1 MIQTALPRAVQPRLS
16 RVATLAGWLLVVLS
30 VMALAGWAFHLPLV
44 RNYVPGT
51 VPIKAN
57 TAFCFLLASLAL
69 LRRDHRDLRVFAA
82 GVLVIGALTGI
93 QYVTNSD
100 FGIDQLLSRDESHI
114 GLFAGRM
121 SQVTS
126 MGFVLLG
133 SALFIVRSKQP
144 KLRQAARGLSFLTA
158 VLGAI
163 ALLGYAYDTNAPLNQ
178 LRPQHNVAIPT
189 ALGFIIAAIGVQYVN
204 PREGLAR
211 LVSADNAGGT
221 MLRRLLPASVA
232 FPLLL
237 AYVVKTAQQKYSWE
251 DGFSIA
257 LGAVL
262 IVVCLLTVIV
272 HNASDLEREDLRWRE
287 SEGRFR
293 RVANTAPVM
302 IWMAGTDK
310 LCNYFNAP
318 WLSFTGRALGAE
330 LGNGWAEG
338 VHPEDLKRCMAT
350 YVTSF
355 DRHEPFQMEYR
366 LRRHDGEYRW
376 ILDTGVPRFEEG
388 HLFAGYIGSCID
400 ITERRVAE
408 EALADLERRVL
419 SAQEEERSRIAREL
433 HDDINQRIAILGW
446 ELRSLE
452 QGSPERGVEP
462 RVSIDSVIQRLSQ
475 IGTDI
480 QAISRRLHSSHLEYL
495 GLATAAGVF
504 CRDLHE
510 QQQVEIDL
518 TCHGIPRDLPKDISL
533 CLYRVLQEA
542 LQNALKH
549 SGMRQF
555 RVELTGD
562 SSGVLL
568 VVSDE
573 GAGFDQRRADRRQGL
588 GLISMRERT
597 RLVHGQLS
605 IESEPGR
612 GTTIRCHVPLPVE
625 PVGAA
630 RVQDHE
636 TV

>member
-1 MIQTALPRAVQPRLS
+1 MRETDPAVQPRLS
-16 RVATLAGWLLVVLS
+16 RVATFAGWMLVVLA
-30 VMALAGWAFHLPLV
+30 VVALAGWAFHLPLV

-51 VPIKAN
+51 VPTKAN
-57 TAFCFLLASLAL
+57 TATCLLLAALAL
-69 LRRDHRDLRVFAA
+69 LRRDHRDLRFFAA
-82 GVLVIGALTGI
+82 CIVIVGALTSI

-100 FGIDQLLSRDESHI
+100 FGIDQLLVRDESHI
-114 GLFAGRM
+114 GMFAGRM
-121 SQVTS
+121 SPVTS

-133 SALFIVRSKQP
+133 SALFLVRSKQP
-144 KLRQAARGLSFLTA
+144 KPRQAARGLSFLTA

-178 LRPQHNVAIPT
+178 IRPHHNVAIPT
-189 ALGFIIAAIGVQYVN
+189 ALGFIIAAVGVQYVN

-211 LVSADNAGGT
+211 LVSAGNAGGA
-221 MLRRLLPASVA
+221 MLRRLLPASVV

-237 AYVVKTAQQKYSWE
+237 AYLVKTAQQKNSWE

-272 HNASDLEREDLRWRE
+272 HNASDLEQEDLRWRE

-293 RVANTAPVM
+293 LVANTAPVM

-310 LCNYFNAP
+310 LCNYFNDP
-318 WLSFTGRALGAE
+318 WLQFTGRTLQAE
-330 LGNGWAEG
+330 LGNGWTEG
-338 VHPEDLKRCMAT
+338 VHSDDLKQCIAT
-350 YVTSF
+350 YMESF
-355 DRHEPFQMEYR
+355 DRREPFHMQYR

-376 ILDTGVPRFEEG
+376 VFDTGVPRFDEG

-446 ELRSLE
+446 ELRSLD
-452 QGSPERGVEP
+452 QSAPEGDAEP
-462 RVSIDSVIQRLSQ
+462 RISIDSVIQRLAQ

-495 GLATAAGVF
+495 GLATAAGVL

-510 QQQVEIDL
+510 QQQVEIHL
-518 TCHGIPRDLPKDISL
+518 TCRGIPRDLPKDISL

-549 SGMRQF
+549 SGVRQF
-555 RVELTGD
+555 RVELTAD
-562 SSGVLL
+562 SGAVRLM
-568 VVSDE
+568 VSDE
-573 GAGFDQRRADRRQGL
+573 GAGFDQRRAERRQGL

-597 RLVHGQLS
+597 RLVLGQFS
-605 IESEPGR
+605 VESEPGH
-612 GTTIRCHVPLPVE
+612 GTTVRCHVPLPVE
-625 PVGAA
+625 PVGVAT
-630 RVQDHE
+630 VQDRE